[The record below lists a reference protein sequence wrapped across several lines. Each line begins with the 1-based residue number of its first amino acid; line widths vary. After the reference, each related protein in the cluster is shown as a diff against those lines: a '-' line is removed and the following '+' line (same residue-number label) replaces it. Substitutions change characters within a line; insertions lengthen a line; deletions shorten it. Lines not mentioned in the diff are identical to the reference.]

1 MVADDWHLSIRE
13 EEMPVRDLIK
23 RKVVVVEPD
32 DTVRLA
38 AKRMEDKMVGSLV
51 VIDGDKPVGIITDR
65 DIAIRVVAQGKSP
78 ETPVKEVMTKE
89 PITVREDATFFE
101 LTKVFRDAAVRRVV
115 VVDKDGRL
123 VGLISVDDAM
133 ELLTTEFA
141 NLIAA
146 IRG

>member
-1 MVADDWHLSIRE
+1 
-13 EEMPVRDLIK
+13 MPVKDLIK
-23 RKVVVVEPD
+23 RKVVVIEPD
-32 DTVRLA
+32 DPVKLA
-38 AKRMEDKMVGSLV
+38 AQRMQDKMVGALV
-51 VIDGDKPVGIITDR
+51 VIEGDRPVGIITDR
-65 DIAIRVVAQGKSP
+65 DIAIRVVGQERSP
-78 ETPVKEVMTKE
+78 ETPVREVMTKD
-89 PITVREDATFFE
+89 PITIREDATFFE
-101 LTKVFRDAAVRRVV
+101 LTKTFRDAAVRRLI

>member
-1 MVADDWHLSIRE
+1 
-13 EEMPVRDLIK
+13 MPVKDLIK
-23 RKVVVVEPD
+23 RKVVVIEPD
-32 DTVRLA
+32 DPVKLA

-51 VIDGDKPVGIITDR
+51 VIEGDKPVGIITDR
-65 DIAIRVVAQGKSP
+65 DIAIRVVGGEKSP
-78 ETPVKEVMTKE
+78 DTPVREVMTKD
-89 PITVREDATFFE
+89 PVAISEDATFFE
-101 LTKVFRDAAVRRVV
+101 LTKTFRNAAVRRLI

-123 VGLISVDDAM
+123 VGLISIDDVM